1 MSGHTTNKKIVATS
15 KKYGRLILN
24 FRNWRTFLLLG
35 DSGGGKSETIN
46 NILRKNICKVGH
58 SIHSETNECEEYH
71 LKFKCEQRD
80 CLFKIIDTPGRDDTV
95 IERKEENWLKIRDF
109 IKDKYIDYTFVCYS
123 FANRRLQIEDFIS
136 EVSRYLNGHEHNFM
150 ESCTSKC
157 DGVNQ
162 VRWDN
167 LVVIITHAASLRG
180 FDYDDTFGGPQ
191 NYSKKKD
198 RFTRQ
203 IRQTFKRLVGTAP
216 PIIFMENNKDFVLQK
231 DGFDVLP
238 DGKSW
243 LKEFWEQVILSN
255 KQMDV
260 VGAKMFTS
268 AFLHDKDE
276 SEFSSPEKIIL
287 EEPMIDLKDPEAK
300 KQILSQLQSFAESNA
315 ESSFDEVDETS
326 ALLKNASEKLRVRR
340 TEMTLKS
347 PTFSTFS
354 GLSQTFSEEDETFIN
369 LDNAIDIGSDQ
380 TSVGGSDQTSVGGSD
395 HAPSVGG
402 SDQTL
407 VGGSDQT
414 LVGGSD
420 HAPSVGGSDQTL
432 VGGSD
437 HAPSANESESE
448 DESSSFNLPRTE
460 QETDYI
466 RNANTKQSNNLK
478 TIGGAIAGIGACVAG
493 AGTIGIMIAGGI
505 AAAPFVAPLAVGAGI
520 IALIGGGITAL
531 FG

>member
-1 MSGHTTNKKIVATS
+1 
-15 KKYGRLILN
+15 
-24 FRNWRTFLLLG
+24 
-35 DSGGGKSETIN
+35 
-46 NILRKNICKVGH
+46 
-58 SIHSETNECEEYH
+58 
-71 LKFKCEQRD
+71 
-80 CLFKIIDTPGRDDTV
+80 
-95 IERKEENWLKIRDF
+95 
-109 IKDKYIDYTFVCYS
+109 
-123 FANRRLQIEDFIS
+123 
-136 EVSRYLNGHEHNFM
+136 
-150 ESCTSKC
+150 
-157 DGVNQ
+157 
-162 VRWDN
+162 
-167 LVVIITHAASLRG
+167 
-180 FDYDDTFGGPQ
+180 
-191 NYSKKKD
+191 
-198 RFTRQ
+198 
-203 IRQTFKRLVGTAP
+203 
-216 PIIFMENNKDFVLQK
+216 
-231 DGFDVLP
+231 
-238 DGKSW
+238 
-243 LKEFWEQVILSN
+243 
-255 KQMDV
+255 
-260 VGAKMFTS
+260 
-268 AFLHDKDE
+268 
-276 SEFSSPEKIIL
+276 
-287 EEPMIDLKDPEAK
+287 MIDLKDPEAK

-407 VGGSDQT
+407 VGGSD
-414 LVGGSD
+414 
-420 HAPSVGGSDQTL
+420 
-432 VGGSD
+432 